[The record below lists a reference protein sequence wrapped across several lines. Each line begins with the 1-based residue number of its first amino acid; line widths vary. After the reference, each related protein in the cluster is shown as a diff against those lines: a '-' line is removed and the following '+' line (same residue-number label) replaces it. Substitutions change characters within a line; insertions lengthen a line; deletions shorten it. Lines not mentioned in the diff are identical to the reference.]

1 MSQSSCEETS
11 CSGTPYYKKRYWVFA
26 LITLVAMGL
35 PFIQIDGNQL
45 FLLSFDKKQ
54 LHLLGVAFD
63 MQELY
68 LMPFLL
74 MLLFLGIFFV
84 TTLAGRV
91 WCGWGCPQTIFRVIY
106 RDVIETKLL
115 GLRKRIDNKQ
125 QEPDMSLPINKL
137 KKGAALLIWIGISV
151 IAASNFLWYFIPPA
165 DFFTYLS
172 NPAEHTILITFLAV
186 LVAVMVFDI
195 IFIKENFCVYMC
207 PYSRVQSVLYDN
219 DTIMTVY
226 DYERGGKVFDPK
238 GIKLWKKPET
248 PNAECTGCEL
258 CVKVCPTHIDIRKGM
273 QLECINC
280 LECADACTKVMGK
293 LGKESLIGWTS
304 PQAVETREKVRYFR
318 FRTIAYMVAL
328 VIVMGALVVMSGKK
342 EHMLLN
348 INRTTELYSIKEQ
361 GMVENSYVF
370 LFQNTDKVAHDY
382 YFEILDNPKIKI
394 KRPEEPFALEPG
406 KKVKKVVVL
415 YTEER
420 LSEDGRKD
428 TPVPIK
434 IHAYALDKK
443 EEISVFRDS
452 VFVYP
457 RIDLIH

>member
-1 MSQSSCEETS
+1 
-11 CSGTPYYKKRYWVFA
+11 
-26 LITLVAMGL
+26 
-35 PFIQIDGNQL
+35 
-45 FLLSFDKKQ
+45 
-54 LHLLGVAFD
+54 
-63 MQELY
+63 
-68 LMPFLL
+68 

-151 IAASNFLWYFIPPA
+151 VAASNFLWYFIPPA

-280 LECADACTKVMGK
+280 LECADACTKVMANLAK
-293 LGKESLIGWTS
+293 RASLAG
-304 PQAVETREKVRYFR
+304 P
-318 FRTIAYMVAL
+318 
-328 VIVMGALVVMSGKK
+328 
-342 EHMLLN
+342 
-348 INRTTELYSIKEQ
+348 
-361 GMVENSYVF
+361 
-370 LFQNTDKVAHDY
+370 
-382 YFEILDNPKIKI
+382 
-394 KRPEEPFALEPG
+394 
-406 KKVKKVVVL
+406 
-415 YTEER
+415 R
-420 LSEDGRKD
+420 LRQ
-428 TPVPIK
+428 
-434 IHAYALDKK
+434 
-443 EEISVFRDS
+443 
-452 VFVYP
+452 
-457 RIDLIH
+457 